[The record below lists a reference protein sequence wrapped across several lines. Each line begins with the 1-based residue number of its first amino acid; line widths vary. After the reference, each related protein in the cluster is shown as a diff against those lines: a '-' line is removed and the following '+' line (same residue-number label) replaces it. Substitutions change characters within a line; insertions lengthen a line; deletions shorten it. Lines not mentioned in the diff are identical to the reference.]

1 MEPTPAPAPALAQA
15 DNDGGVLA
23 LVNWDAAVLADLEAH
38 VCCAVAAL
46 VVLALLCC
54 HVRSCRRR
62 GQAPSENLK
71 DVESG
76 MSYGRY

>member
-15 DNDGGVLA
+15 DNDGGVLG
-23 LVNWDAAVLADLEAH
+23 LVNWDAAVLSDLEAH

-54 HVRSCRRR
+54 LARSCRRR